1 MGAPL
6 RKRGDGCPK
15 KQPPWG
21 SSRMLEKKPEG
32 VSLAETYHPFWWGV
46 QEEHMARSGAWPRVR
61 ALAWDRD
68 RRARAVCHICGQPID
83 YFVKPS
89 STPDSYEP
97 DHIVPVSKR
106 PDLEL
111 DLNNIKASHRRCNRT
126 RGDGI
131 RGTKDLGVQSRDW

>member
-1 MGAPL
+1 MDPTPGKDRGRVLKKHPPGA
-6 RKRGDGCPK
+6 
-15 KQPPWG
+15 
-21 SSRMLEKKPEG
+21 SSTDALQKIPGAG
-32 VSLAETYHPFWWGV
+32 VSHQRTT
-46 QEEHMARSGAWPRVR
+46 QEEVMARSGAWPRVR

-83 YFVKPS
+83 YFVRPS

-97 DHIVPVSKR
+97 DHIIPVSKR

>member
-1 MGAPL
+1 
-6 RKRGDGCPK
+6 
-15 KQPPWG
+15 
-21 SSRMLEKKPEG
+21 
-32 VSLAETYHPFWWGV
+32 
-46 QEEHMARSGAWPRVR
+46 MARSGAWPRVR

-131 RGTKDLGVQSRDW
+131 RGPKDLGVQSRDW

>member
-1 MGAPL
+1 
-6 RKRGDGCPK
+6 
-15 KQPPWG
+15 
-21 SSRMLEKKPEG
+21 
-32 VSLAETYHPFWWGV
+32 
-46 QEEHMARSGAWPRVR
+46 MARSGAWPRVR

-68 RRARAVCHICGQPID
+68 RRKRAVCHICGQPID